1 MRYEFDLNI
10 PEDPVSPI
18 SRYDTYVAPWPIE
31 KVSAVDPILNYT
43 NYIDRASLWR
53 RFSHVLVPDVQAGD
67 ILHTT
72 LSLEATNDEN
82 YAVEWVCGLVLTPN
96 ETGLAGMD
104 SVPSLSGT
112 DTPSGGKLMS
122 RFPGYNVTP
131 QVAPGGSV
139 WHGMH
144 HGMFSLST
152 SFIVPEGVSGNQY
165 VAAIGYASGS
175 SYTVANDKLII
186 EPYCG
191 DMSVTLVR
199 KT

>member
-1 MRYEFDLNI
+1 MKYEFDLTI
-10 PEDPVSPI
+10 TKDPTSPI

-31 KVSAVDPILNYT
+31 KVSAVDPIWNYV
-43 NYIDRASLWR
+43 NYVDRAGLWR
-53 RFSHVLVPDVQAGD
+53 RFSHVYVPDIQAGD

-72 LSLEATNDEN
+72 LSLESTNDEG
-82 YAVEWVCGLVLTPN
+82 YAVEWACGLVLTPN
-96 ETGLAGMD
+96 ETGLAGVENMP
-104 SVPSLSGT
+104 SVSGT
-112 DTPSGGKLMS
+112 DTPSGGELMS
-122 RFPGYNVTP
+122 RIPGYNVTP
-131 QVAPGGSV
+131 ALAPNGTV

-152 SFIVPEGVSGNQY
+152 SYIVPEGISGNRY

-175 SYTVANDKLII
+175 SYTQTGDKLKI

-199 KT
+199 KN